1 MENGG
6 VVHEDGAL
14 RHLRHLATQ
23 DDNRAGVQR
32 EVAVPRIWA
41 EVAWNPRDDG
51 IHEEAGVVDP
61 STNAAADDAYRRI
74 GHHLTKVVAGP
85 TSDAVV
91 EAGDRMF
98 VRRQ

>member
-1 MENGG
+1 M
-6 VVHEDGAL
+6 VHEDGVL

-23 DDNRAGVQR
+23 DDNRVGVQG

-41 EVAWNPRDDG
+41 EVAWNPRDGG
-51 IHEEAGVVDP
+51 IHDEAEVVDP

-74 GHHLTKVVAGP
+74 GHHLTEAVAGP

-91 EAGDRMF
+91 EAGDRMI
-98 VRRQ
+98 VRRR